1 MASAKRNKKGVPGMT
16 KRNDKENRDTP
27 ERDYAFQGLLTR
39 RNYLTMNETIG
50 KNMDGDIGSE
60 AAMRIIFEALGRE
73 WPDACK

>member
-1 MASAKRNKKGVPGMT
+1 MT

-50 KNMDGDIGSE
+50 RDS
-60 AAMRIIFEALGRE
+60 AMREIWEAVYGERWNPRE
-73 WPDACK
+73 FPRKLF